1 MSKKDNL
8 MKGFNNL
15 LQSTESVEETPRNE
29 VSKVNNSDS
38 QTPKLSKVQ
47 TSKSANS
54 QKYKRSTLAKYKE
67 LRKCTLYLPSEVID
81 SLAIMKIK
89 TKKDLSELTAE
100 ALREYLIN
108 NKFLNV

>member
-15 LQSTESVEETPRNE
+15 LQSTESIDKIP
-29 VSKVNNSDS
+29 KQDIKNNSSLDV
-38 QTPKLSKVQ
+38 K
-47 TSKSANS
+47 TSESLDA
-54 QKYKRSTLAKYKE
+54 QKFKHVSVVKYKE
-67 LRKCTLYLPSEVID
+67 LRKCTLYLPPEIID
-81 SLAIMKIK
+81 SLAIMKVK

>member
-15 LQSTESVEETPRNE
+15 LQSTESVVETPKKE
-29 VSKVNNSDS
+29 VNTSNS
-38 QTPKLSKVQ
+38 QTPNRSKVQ
-47 TSKSANS
+47 TSKSVNS
-54 QKYKRSTLAKYKE
+54 QKYKRSTVAKYKE

>member
-15 LQSTESVEETPRNE
+15 LQSTESVVETPKNE
-29 VSKVNNSDS
+29 VSKVKNSNS
-38 QTPKLSKVQ
+38 QTSKRPNIQ
-47 TSKSANS
+47 TSKSVNA
-54 QKYKRSTLAKYKE
+54 QKYKRSTIAKYKE